1 MQIKV
6 ETYPGEG
13 KKKPA
18 AEGKKKS
25 AAAGNKKQTAE
36 AGSKKGSPKPQAA

>member
-6 ETYPGEG
+6 EMYPGEG

-25 AAAGNKKQTAE
+25 AAAGNKKQTAA
-36 AGSKKGSPKPQAA
+36 AGSKKESPKPQAA

>member
-6 ETYPGEG
+6 EMYPGEG

-25 AAAGNKKQTAE
+25 AAAGNKKPNAE
-36 AGSKKGSPKPQAA
+36 AGSKKESPKPQAA

>member
-25 AAAGNKKQTAE
+25 AAAGNKKQTAA
-36 AGSKKGSPKPQAA
+36 AGSKKESPKPQAA